1 MIEKDLEDRVIAA
14 IRALSVSNLTVLG
27 SWSMPEDE
35 TPETVA
41 TLTVTVAP
49 RSYSRFTVCE
59 ATFSVSLDIAVS
71 SAIDRDGAI
80 FVAAAGAV
88 SDLLHTWNMNRENE
102 AKIALS
108 IDGEL
113 AIGGIRAGAGGAPY
127 LDRVAG
133 RRTVSFNFEAIGF
146 IAHTTNTNTNTNQQ
160 GE

>member
-14 IRALSVSNLTVLG
+14 IRALNVSNLTVLG

-71 SAIDRDGAI
+71 SAIDRDGTI

-88 SDLLHTWNMNRENE
+88 SDLLHAWNMNRANE
-102 AKIALS
+102 AKTALS
-108 IDGEL
+108 IDGDL
-113 AIGGIRAGAGGAPY
+113 KVGGIRAGAGEAPY
-127 LDRVAG
+127 LDRAAG

-146 IAHTTNTNTNTNQQ
+146 IEHNTNTNTQ